1 MTNEPVI
8 TEGDSNSNSNSDYS
22 LQLNRWFLKPIGAWP
37 SFPSTTRLEKIVSFI
52 LNIICFTSVIITAI
66 PSLLLMILEDES
78 IYMKL
83 KTLGPVSHWFVS
95 SVNYTALLM
104 RGRDIRHCVEHM
116 EADWRTVTR
125 VEDQHVMMKN
135 AKFGR
140 YVAASCA
147 IFMQGGVLC
156 FCFVTALTTTEIQI
170 GNETRVLHVLPCAVY
185 KKLVNVDESP
195 ANEIMLFLQI
205 WAALIAN
212 SSTVGIFSLAAVLAA
227 HACGQLDVIMMWI
240 TKFVKEARE
249 RKNTSS
255 FREIGVIVERH
266 LRTLNF
272 ISCIEDVMN
281 RIYFLE
287 MFRCTMDI
295 CVIGYYILSEWADH
309 DIQNLST
316 YFMMLISICFNI
328 FVICYIGEILTEQC
342 QKVGEV
348 VYMTNWYYL
357 PDKII
362 LDLILI
368 IARSSVVVHITAGK
382 LVHMSVYTFG
392 DVVKTGFAYLNLLRQ
407 MT

>member
-8 TEGDSNSNSNSDYS
+8 TEGDSNSNSDYS

-37 SFPSTTRLEKIVSFI
+37 SSPSTTRLEKIVSFI

-95 SVNYTALLM
+95 SANYTALLM
-104 RGRDIRHCVEHM
+104 RGRDIRHCVEHI

-125 VEDQHVMMKN
+125 EEDQHVMMKN

-147 IFMQGGVLC
+147 VFMQGGVLC

-170 GNETRVLHVLPCAVY
+170 GNETRILHVLPCAVY

-240 TKFVKEARE
+240 TKFVKEAKQ
-249 RKNTSS
+249 RKKTSS

-266 LRTLNF
+266 LRTL
-272 ISCIEDVMN
+272 
-281 RIYFLE
+281 
-287 MFRCTMDI
+287 
-295 CVIGYYILSEWADH
+295 
-309 DIQNLST
+309 
-316 YFMMLISICFNI
+316 
-328 FVICYIGEILTEQC
+328 
-342 QKVGEV
+342 K
-348 VYMTNWYYL
+348 
-357 PDKII
+357 
-362 LDLILI
+362 
-368 IARSSVVVHITAGK
+368 
-382 LVHMSVYTFG
+382 
-392 DVVKTGFAYLNLLRQ
+392 
-407 MT
+407 